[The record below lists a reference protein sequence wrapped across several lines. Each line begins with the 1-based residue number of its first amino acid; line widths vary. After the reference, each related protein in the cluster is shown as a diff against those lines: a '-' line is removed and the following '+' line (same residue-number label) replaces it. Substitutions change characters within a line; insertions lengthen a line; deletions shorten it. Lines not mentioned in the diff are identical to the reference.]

1 MTAEGIIIRFL
12 DRDKHLS
19 PKEIT
24 ELSRAVEKDADT
36 GKGLADQLLMDD
48 LISRALCQE
57 RSNFSKGV
65 LQGIQDIDEGR
76 AQLTIEEIEEEIVSR
91 SEKGMGAHAVRKW
104 APAAVCIGFLN
115 AMLRVPG
122 SIAAFFIDAVREVL
136 QIGLRGRYSLRS
148 LPCWLFS
155 AAVHAVCI
163 IIAAV
168 LIFSVPEKPAE
179 KVQVRMAVGAVRGIG
194 ERDIRIMGAGRRE
207 VIIPEHTFS
216 LQEPDIIDR
225 EVFELDPPEETAR
238 MHRSRIIRESL
249 SIVDV
254 QEDVWFD
261 EAVEYKGIPLQFK
274 SRRLP
279 GRRHAILRNG
289 GNQATESAVLAA
301 LMWLARHQEADGHWD
316 SRKWGAVGSKGVGWG
331 DACFDESVT
340 GLAVL
345 AFLGAGHTSRAGK
358 FRDNVKRAVDW
369 IISKQRPE
377 GNYSTG
383 KNQEYQEYDS
393 AICTLALVEEYGMT
407 RNPLVRD
414 AAEKGVNYIINKQK
428 PSGGWAH
435 TPWDS
440 TSVLGWMVMA
450 LKSAKMAR
458 INVPQDT
465 FDNAIKRL
473 DSISD
478 MDDNGYPG
486 LVGYSKKAEII
497 ANRGLTMTAVG
508 MLAYQFLGA
517 GDKTDRQAEMI
528 IKHPPVWEP
537 GNSAGSIPQNFY
549 HWYYATL
556 GIFQY
561 GGGHWKIWNKG
572 LQDALL
578 PNQRQGGPMDGSVN
592 DVDGSWDPV
601 TRYDN
606 VGGRAYSTAMGALC
620 LEVYYRYDYIK
631 DRK

>member
-1 MTAEGIIIRFL
+1 MAVNEGVIEEAYYEHEAEASEDHF
-12 DRDKHLS
+12 
-19 PKEIT
+19 T
-24 ELSRAVEKDADT
+24 
-36 GKGLADQLLMDD
+36 DQQD
-48 LISRALCQE
+48 LIRRTPWWIISVIFHTAFLVMAAMWTISGNVTRDE
-57 RSNFSKGV
+57 FSIFEMNLKK
-65 LQGIQDIDEGR
+65 LKTPEYDPT
-76 AQLTIEEIEEEIVSR
+76 L
-91 SEKGMGAHAVRKW
+91 K
-104 APAAVCIGFLN
+104 
-115 AMLRVPG
+115 
-122 SIAAFFIDAVREVL
+122 REV
-136 QIGLRGRYSLRS
+136 
-148 LPCWLFS
+148 
-155 AAVHAVCI
+155 
-163 IIAAV
+163 
-168 LIFSVPEKPAE
+168 
-179 KVQVRMAVGAVRGIG
+179 VRNLKEVN
-194 ERDIRIMGAGRRE
+194 RE
-207 VIIPEHTFS
+207 VIVENPVITKEDLKIDELETPDDMEREHKAKGR
-216 LQEPDIIDR
+216 Q
-225 EVFELDPPEETAR
+225 
-238 MHRSRIIRESL
+238 
-249 SIVDV
+249 
-254 QEDVWFD
+254 
-261 EAVEYKGIPLQFK
+261 EAVSTIELEGDGWVGVFGVGGGGSGAYGWRDGGGK
-274 SRRLP
+274 RRAI
-279 GRRHAILRNG
+279 GRFG

-340 GLAVL
+340 GLALL

-358 FRDNVKRAVDW
+358 FRNNVKRAVDW

-383 KNQEYQEYDS
+383 KTQEYQEYDS

-414 AAEKGVNYIINKQK
+414 AAEKGVYYIINKQK

-620 LEVYYRYDYIK
+620 LEVYYRYRCIGTH
-631 DRK
+631 RSGH